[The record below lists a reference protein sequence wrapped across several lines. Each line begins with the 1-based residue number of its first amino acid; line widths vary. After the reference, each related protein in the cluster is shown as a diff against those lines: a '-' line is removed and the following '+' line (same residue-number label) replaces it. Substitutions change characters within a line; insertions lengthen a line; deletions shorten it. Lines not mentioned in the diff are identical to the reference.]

1 MFSRLKVINVQK
13 MSTSSWLVLSNTSS
27 RNINKILFIYILF
40 YFIYV
45 DILITTSLTNNL
57 RIETFVFIK
66 VKTNKQTQYIPNT
79 TGMAKQFLG

>member
-1 MFSRLKVINVQK
+1 MFKK